1 MVIVLTPVVCISLS
15 VISTSSPRISMA
27 YLNVRK
33 VQNVTLCPKNDKS
46 QSFRERRELSHSF
59 VRALCSQCSGNVG
72 VLESQKH
79 LVLIDDKKF
88 IFKTSFLTVQNNN
101 RKLSQQQKQNFRNNF
116 NLFLGI
122 METEKTSKITCQITL
137 FINWQRHVINWHL
150 LNNWSMI
157 FFTQHF
163 YHIDLSKITIVP
175 MALF

>member
-1 MVIVLTPVVCISLS
+1 MVIVLTLVVCISSS

-27 YLNVRK
+27 YMNVRK
-33 VQNVTLCPKNDKS
+33 VQNVNLCPKNDKS

-88 IFKTSFLTVQNNN
+88 IFKTSLLTVQNNN

-137 FINWQRHVINWHL
+137 FINWQRHVIN
-150 LNNWSMI
+150 
-157 FFTQHF
+157 
-163 YHIDLSKITIVP
+163 
-175 MALF
+175 